1 MALCVLPA
9 WPHGGEDHGDSPLPP
24 LVQAGQAPRAEA
36 QTDDFELVAVLTGAD
51 TATPLLTLYLDRF
64 DTNEPVPDATIE
76 VESGA
81 FKATAKQVS
90 PGVYSVP
97 GQAWAK
103 PGRYPLT
110 ISVESAVGA
119 DLLGT
124 TLQYEAPVAKVAAAQ
139 PLWRSPWA
147 WGAGVVLLLTVIVWV
162 VRRRSAR
169 AALLLAVSSTLAQA
183 HGGED
188 HGDAPHAPTAVVA
201 VSHTTM
207 DASAPQRQPD
217 GSLWVPK
224 PVQRRL
230 GLVTLLAQAQSH
242 AVAVEFNGHVLPD
255 PNAGGRV
262 QATQAGRIEA
272 GPQGLP
278 VLGQS
283 VVKGQV
289 LAYLRPATSSL
300 ERGNQQSALAD
311 IEAQYAVAERKAS
324 RYAQLEGAVPQKDI
338 EAARFERDAL
348 RKRRAAIGG
357 SLGSPEALLA
367 PVTGTLVASNV
378 VIGQVV
384 DAKELLFEVVNPSRL
399 MVEALAYDPAL
410 TQGLSQASAAVPG
423 GTLALQF
430 VGGGRQLRDQA
441 MPLLFKVQ
449 PTTTPV
455 AIGQTLKVTAST
467 AQIVEGVAVP
477 MSALGRNAAGDT
489 VVWLHKAPERFAP
502 QVVRTQPLD
511 ARTVVITS
519 GLHVHDRVVTEG
531 ASLLAQVR

>member
-1 MALCVLPA
+1 
-9 WPHGGEDHGDSPLPP
+9 
-24 LVQAGQAPRAEA
+24 
-36 QTDDFELVAVLTGAD
+36 
-51 TATPLLTLYLDRF
+51 
-64 DTNEPVPDATIE
+64 
-76 VESGA
+76 
-81 FKATAKQVS
+81 
-90 PGVYSVP
+90 
-97 GQAWAK
+97 
-103 PGRYPLT
+103 
-110 ISVESAVGA
+110 
-119 DLLGT
+119 
-124 TLQYEAPVAKVAAAQ
+124 
-139 PLWRSPWA
+139 
-147 WGAGVVLLLTVIVWV
+147 
-162 VRRRSAR
+162 
-169 AALLLAVSSTLAQA
+169 
-183 HGGED
+183 
-188 HGDAPHAPTAVVA
+188 
-201 VSHTTM
+201 
-207 DASAPQRQPD
+207 
-217 GSLWVPK
+217 
-224 PVQRRL
+224 
-230 GLVTLLAQAQSH
+230 
-242 AVAVEFNGHVLPD
+242 
-255 PNAGGRV
+255 V

-300 ERGNQQSALAD
+300 ERDNQQSNLAELD
-311 IEAQYAVAERKAS
+311 AQYAVAERKAS
-324 RYAQLEGAVPQKDI
+324 RYAQLEGAIPQKDI
-338 EAARFERDAL
+338 EAARFELDAL
-348 RKRRAAIGG
+348 RKRRAAIGA
-357 SLGSPEALLA
+357 SLGAPEALLA
-367 PVTGTLVASNV
+367 PVSGTLVASSV

-441 MPLLFKVQ
+441 MPLLFKVL

-467 AQIVEGVAVP
+467 AQTIEGVAVP
-477 MSALGRNAAGDT
+477 MSALGRNAAGDA